1 VEVSMT
7 IRSFDLLQPRSLAEA
22 SALLL
27 KHGDEARPIAGG
39 TTLVILLKQRAMH
52 YPYLV
57 DLQSIRGLN
66 QITQESDGV
75 RIGALVTHRA
85 VELSSLVRNSLPVVA
100 EAFSKIGNVR
110 VRQTA
115 TVGGNLAH
123 ADYRLDPPPA
133 LLLLGSQTTLFGP
146 RGSRVVPL
154 KDFFTGIYETV
165 LEPGEILVD
174 VKVPYMP
181 AGSKAVYLRYS
192 TLSANDWPC
201 IGVAALLSRE
211 NDRCRELRLALSG
224 LAPTPVL
231 VSGLEW
237 VRNQTLDSL
246 VLDRLLTLVDEQ
258 IAPISDLRGSAWYK
272 RQIAKVFV
280 KRAIAQME
288 TTAW

>member
-1 VEVSMT
+1 MT

-22 SALLL
+22 SEFLL

-154 KDFFTGIYETV
+154 KDFFTGFYETV

-192 TLSANDWPC
+192 SLSANDWPC
-201 IGVAALLSRE
+201 LGVAALLSRE

-237 VRNQTLDSL
+237 LRNQTLDSL
-246 VLDRLLTLVDEQ
+246 VLDRLLTLVDEH
-258 IAPISDLRGSAWYK
+258 IAPSSDLRGSAWYK